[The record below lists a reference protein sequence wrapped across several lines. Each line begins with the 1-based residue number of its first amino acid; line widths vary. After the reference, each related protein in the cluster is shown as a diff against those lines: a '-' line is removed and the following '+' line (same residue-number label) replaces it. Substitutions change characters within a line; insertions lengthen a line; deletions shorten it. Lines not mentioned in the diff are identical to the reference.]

1 MTTSTRKLKQ
11 SIGISV
17 RYHSVTTRKDSRFS
31 LRFAYEDDDTI
42 KSRAFYSTNLP
53 KFSQCTSTLE
63 MALIVLED
71 LGYEVESYFVTTD
84 QDYFVSVAWD
94 SAMTMAGKGWPLK

>member
-1 MTTSTRKLKQ
+1 MTTTKRKLKQ
-11 SIGISV
+11 SIGIAV
-17 RYHSVTTRKDSRFS
+17 KYHSVTTRRDSRFS

-53 KFSQCTSTLE
+53 KFSQCTSTLD

-84 QDYFVSVAWD
+84 QDYFVSVSWD
-94 SAMTMAGKGWPLK
+94 SAVAMSDKGWPLK